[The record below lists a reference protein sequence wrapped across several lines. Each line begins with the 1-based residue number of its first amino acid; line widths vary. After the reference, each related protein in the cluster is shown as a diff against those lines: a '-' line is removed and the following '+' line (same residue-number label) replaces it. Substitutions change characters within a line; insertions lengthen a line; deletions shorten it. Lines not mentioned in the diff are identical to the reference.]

1 MVYDKIESV
10 LKQPVDLKLIQKKL
24 DPKVKVDTKGN
35 ENWNEMLLEKLL
47 RERRQI
53 PKEERLQRFRNDSVD
68 EVDTTD
74 LENWCLLEQ
83 KKRKSVDDM
92 FQ

>member
-1 MVYDKIESV
+1 MVYDKIEAVLQQSV
-10 LKQPVDLKLIQKKL
+10 DAKLIQKKL
-24 DPKVKVDTKGN
+24 DPKLKIDTKGN

-74 LENWCLLEQ
+74 LENWCLLE
-83 KKRKSVDDM
+83 
-92 FQ
+92 

>member
-74 LENWCLLEQ
+74 LENWCLLEPM
-83 KKRKSVDDM
+83 KRKSVDDM

>member
-1 MVYDKIESV
+1 
-10 LKQPVDLKLIQKKL
+10 
-24 DPKVKVDTKGN
+24 
-35 ENWNEMLLEKLL
+35 MLLEKLL

-74 LENWCLLEQ
+74 LENWCLLEP
-83 KKRKSVDDM
+83 KKRKPVDDM
-92 FQ
+92 F